1 MGMDNRRRL
10 VIYACEYIH
19 TFAALK
25 YQLKSEFAL
34 LICPDK
40 NLPGAA
46 DCHRRSEPRR
56 YVHLHFIK
64 RFKRQIGKRDAER
77 EGEAARRSVERRAA
91 DNVDSNERTR
101 SKRVESGAR
110 RPT

>member
-34 LICPDK
+34 LIFADK
-40 NLPGAA
+40 NLLDATY
-46 DCHRRSEPRR
+46 CRRSSEPNR

-64 RFKRQIGKRDAER
+64 RFKRQIGER
-77 EGEAARRSVERRAA
+77 KKDEER
-91 DNVDSNERTR
+91 
-101 SKRVESGAR
+101 
-110 RPT
+110 